1 MSACPQP
8 FACPQCMLRS
18 ANGKAFTSSAAGE
31 AAERFA
37 DWPAQGWNRAEA
49 RGKGVDLRRAVPKS
63 SLRFWFF
70 GSLAL
75 LAAFFFL
82 LGVDGAEKRLDAGFA
97 SGSTAPSSELRL
109 F

>member
-1 MSACPQP
+1 V
-8 FACPQCMLRS
+8 LRS
-18 ANGKAFTSSAAGE
+18 ANGKAFTPSAAAE

-37 DWPAQGWNRAEA
+37 DWPAQGRNRAEV
-49 RGKGVDLRRAVPKS
+49 RGEGVDLRRAVPKS

-75 LAAFFFL
+75 LAALFFL

-97 SGSTAPSSELRL
+97 SGSAAPAAEPRL